1 MSLIYLEDNFITRN
15 QSMSII
21 SHYKNNIC
29 SAYKHKLTYPLS
41 INSDNILV
49 KDIVSRI
56 TEKCKKFDDNI
67 KLQNL
72 EIVKWPFNSWLD
84 YHIDT
89 NPLNDVFASILYLND
104 NFLGGQTAF
113 DTFEIEPR
121 IGRLL
126 IFSNR
131 YYRHSVKKVK
141 FNTRYTLA
149 TWYVL
154 ND

>member
-1 MSLIYLEDNFITRN
+1 
-15 QSMSII
+15 MSII

-126 IFSNR
+126 I
-131 YYRHSVKKVK
+131 
-141 FNTRYTLA
+141 
-149 TWYVL
+149 
-154 ND
+154 